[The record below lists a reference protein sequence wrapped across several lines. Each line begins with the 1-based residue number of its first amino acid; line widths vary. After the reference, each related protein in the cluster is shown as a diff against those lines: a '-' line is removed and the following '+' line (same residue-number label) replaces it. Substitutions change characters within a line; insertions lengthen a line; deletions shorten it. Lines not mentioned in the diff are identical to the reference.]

1 MAMGSRRG
9 RDAGG
14 PRSEWWAPRLSCCI
28 KADGGGVCR
37 AANYEIRKVRSL
49 KKLVLGERE
58 GGQCAL
64 SVNTPLAYS
73 GSGLF
78 VG

>member
-1 MAMGSRRG
+1 MGG
-9 RDAGG
+9 FAG
-14 PRSEWWAPRLSCCI
+14 S
-28 KADGGGVCR
+28 
-37 AANYEIRKVRSL
+37 ANYEIRKVRSL
-49 KKLVLGERE
+49 KKLVLGERQ